1 MEDQQK
7 TTTEDA
13 SEPVDQELKTEE
25 LDELAGG
32 TGGGSGGPPTPH
44 H

>member
-7 TTTEDA
+7 TATENT

-32 TGGGSGGPPTPH
+32 TGGGAGTAPTPH